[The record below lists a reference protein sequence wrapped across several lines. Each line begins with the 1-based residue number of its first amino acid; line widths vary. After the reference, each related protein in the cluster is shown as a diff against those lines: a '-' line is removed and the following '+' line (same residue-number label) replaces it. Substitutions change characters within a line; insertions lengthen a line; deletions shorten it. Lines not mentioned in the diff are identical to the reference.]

1 MEFFRLWYYHKNES
15 FGEMHFS
22 SQVATACNKKMEFLK
37 EKIQFLKL
45 WSVIITEL
53 VHTEKSRFLSLAS

>member
-1 MEFFRLWYYHKNES
+1 
-15 FGEMHFS
+15 MHFS

>member
-1 MEFFRLWYYHKNES
+1 
-15 FGEMHFS
+15 MHFS
-22 SQVATACNKKMEFLK
+22 SQVATACNKKMEV
-37 EKIQFLKL
+37 IQFLKL